1 MVYADLGW
9 NDKKTAAAPTRDV
22 IVHGAGEMTE
32 YGIVDFKKTAEL
44 NQQSGYQ

>member
-1 MVYADLGW
+1 MGF
-9 NDKKTAAAPTRDV
+9 NTNKTAAAPTRDV
-22 IVHGAGEMTE
+22 HGADEITE